1 MPFWYN
7 HAMKSLN
14 TTRSFCL
21 LVAITVTLSLSGKTD
36 SDALTIAVPRER
48 LPAEKTA
55 AKELS
60 DYLGKMMGRRVAV
73 VSEDKAPG
81 AAAIHLGATAFA
93 KSQIPDLG
101 TFGKEEWAVL
111 AKDGVLVLAGGR
123 PRGTLY
129 AVYHYLEDVAGVHW
143 LTPVTDH
150 VPTHKDLPLP
160 KGVLRGK
167 PAMPYRDIYT
177 VPGTD
182 GQRFLARNRM
192 NVSSVEYGGGK
203 VFGGAGASHT
213 LYTNMGGPDEIRRL
227 FKEHPDWFPLIDGKR
242 TCHLERADGR
252 SQSQLCLTNPELRRY
267 WTEKL
272 RARIRADRASCRK
285 TGQDFP
291 LYYAIDQNDSYDGFC
306 RCATCREIFEREGSN
321 AGILLDFA
329 NFVAA
334 ELEGEAP
341 DALFAMMALH
351 STEKPP
357 KALKARRNVVIRLC
371 DTTSNMVHPWTAAE
385 NAPHL
390 SNLREWT
397 KHADAIAMWDYSVTY
412 WAPSVVNLPTP
423 SERTFAPD
431 IRLLRDSKGAGFF
444 FEHENPIAADMR
456 DLKVWIEIKL
466 AENPDLDDRKLI
478 ETFTDL
484 YYGPEAGAAIRRYR
498 DLLGAAA
505 DKAGASVRW
514 FPNLSDYAFLDAKA
528 IGAFYAL
535 RKEAMHAVRADPERT
550 MRVANAFSSLDRY
563 YLLRAASLRRQADK
577 AGTDVELPDWN
588 DVAERYRLVFEGE
601 KVRRG
606 YSAKD
611 AAEERAV
618 TGLFEYLDKAK
629 ELPVPE
635 VFKDVPRD
643 ALHLFPATFAIRY
656 SSAIEFMS
664 DSDSPA
670 GTAVAANMALAK
682 KNDQPGYRLENY
694 AWPLR
699 CAVWPTMVGT
709 ERCSPQDLPAEQPK
723 GYRWY
728 RLGARFKLTA
738 ESKVTVCPG
747 FYIPLDGVISDN
759 SELGQAYEVWIS
771 LKIVGPD
778 IWKTRKVTESTV
790 FMVDQVAVIRKT
802 LNGV

>member
-1 MPFWYN
+1 
-7 HAMKSLN
+7 MKSGKIV
-14 TTRSFCL
+14 
-21 LVAITVTLSLSGKTD
+21 VAVLAALLSLTAWADGMKCTK
-36 SDALTIAVPRER
+36 AFANAIAVPGD
-48 LPAEKTA
+48 LIPAEKTA

-60 DYLGKMMGRRVAV
+60 AYLERMTGRRVAV
-73 VSEDKAPG
+73 VPEDKVAG
-81 AAAIHLGATAFA
+81 TASIYLGATAFA
-93 KSQIPDLG
+93 KKHIPDLG
-101 TFGKEEWAVL
+101 GFGKEEWAVVVR
-111 AKDGVLVLAGGR
+111 DGALVLAGGR

-129 AVYHYLEDVAGVHW
+129 AVYHYLEDVAGVRW
-143 LTPVTDH
+143 LTPVTDY
-150 VPTHKDLPLP
+150 VPSHRELPLP
-160 KGVLRGK
+160 KGDLRGK
-167 PAMPYRDIYT
+167 PAMPYRDIYS
-177 VPGTD
+177 VPGAD

-192 NVSSVEYGGGK
+192 NVSSAEYGGGK

-242 TCHLERADGR
+242 TCHLERANGQA
-252 SQSQLCLTNPELRRY
+252 QSQLCLTNPELRRY
-267 WTEKL
+267 WAEKL
-272 RARIRADRASCRK
+272 RERIRADRASCRK

-306 RCATCREIFEREGSN
+306 RCAACREIFEREGSN

-357 KALKARRNVVIRLC
+357 RTLKARRNVVIRLC

-397 KHADAIAMWDYSVTY
+397 KHADAITMWDYSVTY

-444 FEHENPIAADMR
+444 FEHENPIAADFR
-456 DLKVWIEIKL
+456 DLKVWLEIKL
-466 AENPDLDDRKLI
+466 VEDPDLDDRKLI

-498 DLLGAAA
+498 DLLGETA

-535 RKEAMHAVRADPERT
+535 RKEAIRAVRADPERT

-563 YLLRAASLRRQADK
+563 YLLRAASLRRQAEK
-577 AGTDVELPDWN
+577 AGTGVELPDWD

-606 YSAKD
+606 YNAKD

-618 TGLFEYLDKAK
+618 AGLFEYLDKAK

-635 VFKDVPRD
+635 IFKNVPRD

-656 SSAIEFMS
+656 SSTIEFI
-664 DSDSPA
+664 DDPDSPA
-670 GTAVAANMALAK
+670 GTAVAANMSLAK
-682 KNDQPGYRLENY
+682 KNDRPGYRLENY

-699 CAVWPTMVGT
+699 CAVWPTMAGT
-709 ERCSPQDLPAEQPK
+709 EKCSPRNLPAEQPR
-723 GYRWY
+723 GYHWY
-728 RLGARFKLTA
+728 RLGDRFKLTA

-747 FYIPLDGVISDN
+747 FYIPFDGVISDN
-759 SELGQAYEVWIS
+759 SELGQEYEVWIS
-771 LKIVGPD
+771 LKLLGPN
-778 IWKTRKVTESTV
+778 IWNTQKVTEDTV
-790 FMVDQVAVIRKT
+790 FAVDQVAVVRKT
-802 LNGV
+802 QFK